1 MTPQGTAPREKTGHS
16 RVAKEQ
22 RICCIRRWNAFI
34 HLKFN
39 CSTSAI
45 CARDIRWN
53 FSSNR
58 RRCIRSNEMD
68 GSWQR
73 RLLTWPIR
81 CRRTKGDNRRKLFEE
96 IRVMLITLESVG
108 LRWMVWVLS
117 RTSLT

>member
-1 MTPQGTAPREKTGHS
+1 MIPQGTAPREKTERS
-16 RVAKEQ
+16 REAKVQ
-22 RICCIRRWNAFI
+22 MIYCVRHWNAFI

-45 CARDIRWN
+45 CARDIRRN
-53 FSSNR
+53 FSRNR

-73 RLLTWPIR
+73 QLLTWPIR

-108 LRWMVWVLS
+108 LPWMVWVLS

>member
-1 MTPQGTAPREKTGHS
+1 M
-16 RVAKEQ
+16 
-22 RICCIRRWNAFI
+22 
-34 HLKFN
+34 
-39 CSTSAI
+39 SAI
-45 CARDIRWN
+45 CAIDIRQN

-81 CRRTKGDNRRKLFEE
+81 CRRIKGDNRRKLFEE
-96 IRVMLITLESVG
+96 IRVMLVTLESVE

-117 RTSLT
+117 RMSLT